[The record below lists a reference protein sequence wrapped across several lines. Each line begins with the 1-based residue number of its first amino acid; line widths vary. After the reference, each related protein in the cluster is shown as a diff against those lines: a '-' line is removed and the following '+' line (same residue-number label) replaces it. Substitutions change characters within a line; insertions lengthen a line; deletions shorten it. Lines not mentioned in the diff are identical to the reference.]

1 MWASSR
7 IFKEIIFFIFKRM
20 SDFLPD
26 AVYIG
31 EGPKIRKET
40 RMEDDKIIR
49 LYWDRDESAIGETSK
64 KYGAYCHA
72 IARNI
77 LHNLQDSE
85 ECVNDTYLNAW
96 NAIPPQKPGI
106 LSVFLGKITRNLA
119 FDRYSF
125 NRAEKRGGG
134 EIDLVLDEIAQIVS
148 DKEDPEQTVYGKEL
162 MEAVNTFLAQL
173 PEEKRK
179 MFVLRYWYTEKVST
193 IARRLGIPENTC
205 SAQLGRTRKKL
216 KQYLEDGGFSV

>member
-1 MWASSR
+1 MC
-7 IFKEIIFFIFKRM
+7 KRHL
-20 SDFLPD
+20 SQ
-26 AVYIG
+26 
-31 EGPKIRKET
+31 R
-40 RMEDDKIIR
+40 
-49 LYWDRDESAIGETSK
+49 
-64 KYGAYCHA
+64 
-72 IARNI
+72 
-77 LHNLQDSE
+77 
-85 ECVNDTYLNAW
+85 W